1 MVRDQLEA
9 QVRTARKGD
18 RVIIKSGYGTSWL
31 VHRVVRDEEHEGMI
45 GKTACQ
51 LSVRTAPLHSQ
62 GINIPLDEITEEPSN
77 CLWCSINKPFL

>member
-1 MVRDQLEA
+1 M
-9 QVRTARKGD
+9 RTARKGD

-31 VHRVVRDEEHEGMI
+31 VHRVVRDEEHAGMI

-51 LSVRTAPLHSQ
+51 LWVRTAPLHRRQ
-62 GINIPLDEITEEPSN
+62 DINIPLDEITEEPSD